1 MPNDNGV
8 QDTMQGMLDKLLTRE
23 VNARIEK
30 ELQSLL
36 TARSVQVTLDKYVEQ
51 QLPRIVE
58 AAVQNHFLRGWRSD
72 DRSRMTLEEQV
83 GSQVADVFRKTS
95 MRLETAVREE
105 LQKHLQFSLKV
116 EKVEKS

>member
-30 ELQSLL
+30 ELQVLL
-36 TARSVQVTLDKYVEQ
+36 SASSVQAAIDKYVEQ

-58 AAVQNHFLRGWRSD
+58 AAVHNHFLRGWRND
-72 DRSRMTLEEQV
+72 DRSRATLEERV
-83 GSQVADVFRKTS
+83 GNQVADVFRKAS
-95 MRLETAVREE
+95 MRLEAAVHEE